1 MRTWLLILLLLNGGV
16 VLADE
21 AAADESADKP
31 VTQQIKDGAQETW
44 QGFKQGLK
52 DTGRAFQE
60 VGTAIKE
67 DAKASADKAKK
78 DFSD

>member
-1 MRTWLLILLLLNGGV
+1 MRLWLLVLLLLNV
-16 VLADE
+16 AVPAEE
-21 AAADESADKP
+21 AAADKEVDKP
-31 VTQQIKDGAQETW
+31 VTQQIKDGARDTW
-44 QGFKQGLK
+44 QGVKQGLK

-60 VGTAIKE
+60 VGTAIKD